1 MEGLRL
7 PRPPEPSVDTPA
19 KRLQLQALEYSLF
32 LDRREKDNSA
42 YEARAAERLSTAT
55 DELLWRLRC
64 IDWAHPA
71 LLVYRE
77 PGEDRWSQVLLGLN
91 KPEFGEGDGH
101 RDPSFLDGN

>member
-1 MEGLRL
+1 MNGEYRL
-7 PRPPEPSVDTPA
+7 FT
-19 KRLQLQALEYSLF
+19 
-32 LDRREKDNSA
+32 DRRETAANRGAHSLAMGPSVLSEASA
-42 YEARAAERLSTAT
+42 
-55 DELLWRLRC
+55 DEVIGRLRR

-77 PGEDRWSQVLLGLN
+77 EGEDRWSQVLLGLN